1 MNKEKE
7 VKHFHITITN
17 STNDVIVDTESN
29 CIIAGVNTE
38 KGSSV
43 LVMSEC
49 NTFDLIKCTM
59 SAKEAINNTKKCIG
73 KSFAKLLD
81 DEHE

>member
-38 KGSSV
+38 KGSS
-43 LVMSEC
+43 
-49 NTFDLIKCTM
+49 I
-59 SAKEAINNTKKCIG
+59 
-73 KSFAKLLD
+73 
-81 DEHE
+81 